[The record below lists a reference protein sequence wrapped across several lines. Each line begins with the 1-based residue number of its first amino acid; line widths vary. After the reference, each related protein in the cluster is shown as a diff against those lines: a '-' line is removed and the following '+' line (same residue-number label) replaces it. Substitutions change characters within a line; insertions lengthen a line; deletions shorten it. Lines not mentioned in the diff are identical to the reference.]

1 MPAVPRFPRR
11 TSALRPLAFAA
22 LFGLLAT
29 PAFAEDVPGA
39 SDLLN
44 RANAAFAAERMVAPP
59 GDNALELT
67 LAARELDPSSER
79 VREGLNDLYP
89 LVVAAIERD
98 LRAGREAEAMRVIGL
113 LERAVPNSLAA
124 RQFRTRIDRRVGGP
138 SSASVGTIALNR

>member
-1 MPAVPRFPRR
+1 MPAVPRFPRC